1 MRVSIYAFVQDRL
14 GATVILEC
22 GSLNWQS
29 LHGRC
34 PHGKRTE
41 REANGARTGD
51 MVYAEVLVDGLVHP
65 WIAYV
70 ADSQPNLLEL
80 SADSLPPGV
89 TAATPDATLR
99 SIHLLPLSYP
109 SFRLE
114 LFDSVSADYRA
125 LVTFHTGLPAPP
137 P

>member
-1 MRVSIYAFVQDRL
+1 
-14 GATVILEC
+14 
-22 GSLNWQS
+22 
-29 LHGRC
+29 
-34 PHGKRTE
+34 
-41 REANGARTGD
+41 
-51 MVYAEVLVDGLVHP
+51 MVYAEVLVDGLIHP

-70 ADSQPNLLEL
+70 ADAQPNLLEL

-89 TAATPDATLR
+89 TAATSEAILR

-137 P
+137 LKPLHSATPSQSIEGGPRAHAVCSQH